1 MSRSP
6 IPARRALALAAVL
19 LLALLAAPALIAQ
32 AAAHDNNVQWTE
44 LGHNS
49 RDTLF
54 RGPGGAVPTG
64 TAVRLR
70 LRAADGDLTAAQVR
84 VWDDR
89 NDQQNIYN
97 MTKVASGV
105 TFTGDLNIYEFW
117 EFTLPAPPD
126 PTIFYY
132 RFIAIDGSST
142 AYYED
147 DAARTG
153 GWGQVFA
160 SSPDNSWQLTY
171 YDPAFQTPDW
181 VKNAVIYQI
190 FPDRFRDGNSA
201 NNPAAGEFF
210 YGAFDTIVRSNTTD
224 WNTHICD
231 PRNNVGSVTTC
242 DLKYSQNFYGGDLQG
257 IIDELDYLDGLGV
270 TALYLNPIFES
281 PSNHKYDTKDFMVV
295 DDNFGDLALFQTLVT
310 EAGNRGIHIILDGVF
325 NHSSSDS
332 RYFDR
337 YSRWDAAGNP
347 TTLGAN
353 DGSGACESA
362 ASPYVDWYTFFNF
375 VGTPPSPCSDNRDYP
390 KWFGIFDSLPVFQH
404 DYPAVRNYFIGAG
417 GGATSAVGPYWI
429 DQGAAGWRLD
439 VAPEIDHGQINDP
452 GDDYWEQFRE
462 AVKSVDPDAYIVG
475 EEWGNPTSWTVGGE
489 WDATMNYQFAAAVL
503 SFWRDEPFSDNDF
516 NSGSSAGVLNPLDA
530 TGVAE
535 RLLNLQERYA
545 PEAFA
550 AMMNLFNSHDTNRVL
565 FLLNHDADQND
576 VALYN
581 DPNYDWSDSISR
593 YEGALIMQMT
603 LPGAPTIYYGDELGT
618 INPPGRDGS
627 QWQDD
632 PYNRAPFPWL
642 DESGT
647 PFYAHMQDPTA
658 RTQLKDYVSLLTG
671 LRNTRGELRTGSFDV
686 FDSGDA
692 DVFAYGRKS
701 ADGSQIAIVLVNKA
715 ATAQNATVD
724 LTGYTPFGAIFDDAL
739 SNVNFTLDGNDQLFA
754 QVPAHGGRILLMTST
769 TSSPDAVD
777 DLTATAGGAT
787 QINLDWSAA
796 TGAAS
801 YDVYRSRL
809 SGGGYEFVGNTT
821 STDYSDT
828 GLTTGVTYYYVVVS
842 RASDQM
848 ASGWSNEASATPFIP
863 VGNGWRNVQW
873 PCEITNHVIGVNN
886 LTPYVFGQIW
896 VGGYTDAQST
906 PVSGITAQLGYGPV
920 GDPPTNASWTW
931 FDMEHNPL
939 HDFNASN
946 DEFQG
951 RMLPTALGNFKYTT
965 RYSGDGGQT
974 WHYAVNGP
982 NPNPGCTPGD
992 GEPLRDLTVIQGND
1006 TTAPA
1011 APTTLAITGVTSAS
1025 ISLSWDAHPNTDG
1038 DLYAFRVYRGP
1049 VGGPYAQIA
1058 QIVNAAATSYVDT
1071 TVAAGQTYEYY
1082 VTAIDDSVNESAAS
1096 NLVSATA
1103 ENLIVDVTFKVTVP
1117 SFTPDTV
1124 YLVGGFGG
1132 AGYPN
1137 WDPGAAAMA
1146 MTETSPNVWEITLQ
1160 ILDGTQLEYKYARG
1174 SWDKVEKMA
1183 DGFAEVN
1190 NRPFTADYGTTGT
1203 QLVEDT
1209 IANWRDRIVVSHTPA
1224 DGATG
1229 IDPNAVV
1236 TATWNKAMPATPTGT
1251 FSVTGPGGAVAGA
1264 FSWNGGTK
1272 THTFTPAAPL
1282 APGLYT
1288 VLIENNHDAGDNQ
1301 FVSVTFSFTVPAPT
1315 EIFVTA
1321 AGGTVSGIPYTKYD
1335 ILRWDDN
1342 GWSKWFDGAAAGL
1355 NNRHDIN
1362 AIAVPDGSTGEAW
1375 FTFSANRVMLPG
1387 MVDWVMGQDV
1397 AYYDGAAWSLYIDGS
1412 DLGLTTIAEK
1422 IDSLEVIPNGAPGCE
1437 AVVLL
1442 STQGNGRVNGLGA
1455 IRGAD
1460 ILTMC
1465 LIQSGENTQ
1474 FTWLGIIRGRDE
1486 GMPNNATVAL
1496 SMAAYDAD
1504 ALYFL
1509 TRNVFNVGGVT
1520 GGHSTVY
1527 GLDTGAMTFS
1537 GPHWRAADYGLMQKT
1552 DGLDINGPLP

>member
-19 LLALLAAPALIAQ
+19 LLALLAAPALIAH
-32 AAAHDNNVQWTE
+32 AAAQDNNVQWTE

-54 RGPGGAVPTG
+54 RSPGGAAPTG

-89 NDQQNIYN
+89 NDQQSLLP
-97 MTKVASGV
+97 MTRVASGV
-105 TFTGDLNIYEFW
+105 TFTGDPTPYEFW
-117 EFTLPAPPD
+117 EVTLPAPPD

-147 DAARTG
+147 DNARTG
-153 GWGQVFA
+153 GWGQTFA
-160 SSPDNSWQLTY
+160 NSPDNSWQLTY

-201 NNPAAGEFF
+201 NNPIANQFF
-210 YGAFDTIVRSNTTD
+210 YGAFDTIVRSNTAD

-295 DDNFGDLALFQTLVT
+295 DDNFGTLADFQTLVT

-347 TTLGAN
+347 TTIGTN
-353 DGSGACESA
+353 DGSGACEST

-417 GGATSAVGPYWI
+417 SGATSAVGPYWI

-452 GDDYWEQFRE
+452 SDDYWEQFRA

-581 DPNYDWSDSISR
+581 NPNYDWSDSISR

-618 INPPGRDGS
+618 VNPPGRDGS
-627 QWQDD
+627 TWQDD

-642 DESGT
+642 DETGT
-647 PFYAHMQDPTA
+647 PFYAHMQNPAA
-658 RTQLKDYVSLLTG
+658 RTAMKDYVSLLTG

-686 FDSGDA
+686 FDGGNA
-692 DVFAYGRKS
+692 NVFAYGRKS
-701 ADGSQIAIVLVNKA
+701 ADGSQVAIVLVNKA
-715 ATAQNATVD
+715 NTAQNATVD
-724 LTGYTPFGAIFDDAL
+724 LTGYVPFGAIFDDAL
-739 SNVNFTLDGNDQLFA
+739 SIDNFTLDGADNLFA
-754 QVPAHGGRILLMTST
+754 QLPAHGGRILLMTST
-769 TSSPDAVD
+769 TSMPDAVD
-777 DLTATAGGAT
+777 DLTATAAGAT

-809 SGGGYEFVGNTT
+809 SGGGYEFVGNT
-821 STDYSDT
+821 SNTDYADT
-828 GLTTGVTYYYVVVS
+828 GLATGVTYYYVVVS

-848 ASGWSNEASATPFIP
+848 ASGWSNEDSATPFIDLSSS
-863 VGNGWRNVQW
+863 WRGLQW
-873 PCEITNHVIGVNN
+873 PPTLNHTASATL
-886 LTPYVFGQIW
+886 LTDNVYGQIW
-896 VGGYTDAQST
+896 VGGVTDPSGAT
-906 PVSGITAQLGYGPV
+906 PGLLAQLGYG
-920 GDPPTNASWTW
+920 DSTNTADGSWEW
-931 FDMEHNPL
+931 FPMT
-939 HDFNASN
+939 FNVQAGNN
-946 DEFQG
+946 DEFMG
-951 RMLPTALGNFKYTT
+951 NLPRTQIGTFCYTT
-965 RYSGDGGQT
+965 RYSGDGGNT
-974 WHYAVNGP
+974 WYYAVNGP
-982 NPNPGCTPGD
+982 DESNTTCPGPFGV
-992 GEPLRDLTVIQGND
+992 LTVTAGSD

-1011 APTTLAITGVTSAS
+1011 APTTLAISGVTSAS
-1025 ISLSWDAHPNTDG
+1025 ISLSWDTHPDTDG

-1049 VGGPYAQIA
+1049 VGGPYSQIA

-1071 TVAAGQTYEYY
+1071 AVTAGQTYEYY
-1082 VTAIDDSVNESAAS
+1082 ITAIDDSVNESAAS

-1103 ENLIVDVTFKVTVP
+1103 ENLIVDVTFRVTVP

-1146 MTETSPNVWEITLQ
+1146 MTESWPNVWEITLQ

-1174 SWDKVEKMA
+1174 SWDKVEKQA

-1229 IDPNAVV
+1229 VDPNAVV

-1251 FSVTGPGGAVAGA
+1251 FTVTGPGGAVAGT
-1264 FSWNGGTK
+1264 FSWDGGSK

-1288 VLIENNHDAGDNQ
+1288 VLIENNHDGGDNQ

-1321 AGGTVSGIPYTKYD
+1321 AGGTVSGMPYTKYD

-1460 ILTMC
+1460 IMTMC
-1465 LIQSGENTQ
+1465 LIQSGANT
-1474 FTWLGIIRGRDE
+1474 TYSWIGIQRGLDL
-1486 GMPNNATVAL
+1486 GMPNNATIAL
-1496 SMAAYDAD
+1496 SMATAD
-1504 ALYFL
+1504 ATELFLL
-1509 TRNVFNVGGVT
+1509 TRNVFNVDSAS
-1520 GGHSTVY
+1520 GGHSMVY
-1527 GLDTGAMTFS
+1527 RYDMGGESFD
-1537 GPHWRAADYGLMQKT
+1537 GPHWRATDHGLNQKT
-1552 DGLDINGPLP
+1552 DGLDINGDID